1 MSNNQQI
8 IDAPSERTIRTRTVK
23 YSGYV
28 IETTVEEY
36 ELNKNTVLTRDVVEM
51 PGAVAVAVLNDN
63 DELLMLNQYRH
74 PVRMN
79 LWEVPAGLLDI
90 DGEDPLVAAQRE
102 LAEEADLQ
110 AETWNALTDYFSS
123 PGATSEAGRVYLARN
138 LSELPAEE
146 RSERTDEE
154 AEMTYRWVPLTEA
167 VQLVLGGKVHNA
179 LAIQAV
185 LATYAAAQNNFEGLQ
200 SCSAPRRGWLG
211 VPPLHG
217 TAPRKAG
224 ELPQPLRTEQGGGGV
239 ASPTASPNIKRP
251 KHQQNRQRR

>member
-1 MSNNQQI
+1 
-8 IDAPSERTIRTRTVK
+8 
-23 YSGYV
+23 
-28 IETTVEEY
+28 
-36 ELNKNTVLTRDVVEM
+36 M

-63 DELLMLNQYRH
+63 NELLMLNQYRH

-146 RSERTDEE
+146 RSERTEEE
-154 AEMTYRWVPLTEA
+154 AEMTYRWVPRRYSWYWAERFITRSLSRRYSPPTRLRRTTLKA
-167 VQLVLGGKVHNA
+167 CAPPRVAGSSTPTWDSAAKSRRTSATTKNGTGG
-179 LAIQAV
+179 
-185 LATYAAAQNNFEGLQ
+185 
-200 SCSAPRRGWLG
+200 
-211 VPPLHG
+211 
-217 TAPRKAG
+217 AG
-224 ELPQPLRTEQGGGGV
+224 E
-239 ASPTASPNIKRP
+239 
-251 KHQQNRQRR
+251 

>member
-36 ELNKNTVLTRDVVEM
+36 ELNENTVLTRDVVEM

-63 DELLMLNQYRH
+63 NELLMLNQYRH

-110 AETWNALTDYFSS
+110 ADTWNALTDYFSS

-146 RSERTDEE
+146 RSERTEEE
-154 AEMTYRWVPLTEA
+154 AEMTYRWVPLADA

-185 LATYAAAQNNFEGLQ
+185 LATYAAAQNNFEGLRP
-200 SCSAPRRGWLG
+200 AAGGWEFHPYMG
-211 VPPLHG
+211 
-217 TAPRKAG
+217 
-224 ELPQPLRTEQGGGGV
+224 
-239 ASPTASPNIKRP
+239 
-251 KHQQNRQRR
+251 QRREKPENFRNH

>member
-1 MSNNQQI
+1 MSPVGPA
-8 IDAPSERTIRTRTVK
+8 DARETGRAVRAHERVWSGPICAVDDEELVLAEGQEPVRRQTVVHHDAV
-23 YSGYV
+23 SIVALREGPDSS
-28 IETTVEEY
+28 
-36 ELNKNTVLTRDVVEM
+36 RAD
-51 PGAVAVAVLNDN
+51 GAA
-63 DELLMLNQYRH
+63 EILMVRQYRH

-154 AEMTYRWVPLTEA
+154 AEMTYRWVPLADA

-185 LATYAAAQNNFEGLQ
+185 LATYAAAQNNFEGLRP
-200 SCSAPRRGWLG
+200 AEGGWEFHPYMG
-211 VPPLHG
+211 
-217 TAPRKAG
+217 
-224 ELPQPLRTEQGGGGV
+224 
-239 ASPTASPNIKRP
+239 
-251 KHQQNRQRR
+251 QRREKPENFRNP